1 MKRITIIS
9 SSLALGLVLALSG
22 CGGGGSADTKK
33 GITISGKAI
42 DPYLKG
48 SKVCLD
54 LNKNRVCDVHE
65 PHTTTNDH
73 GDYALEIAKE
83 HHDAV
88 HALCVT
94 GGTDIGTG
102 KAFTGTLTA
111 VKEAHQTAHHITPLT
126 TAVEARYQHCQEH
139 HNTCHETVAEIEAN
153 LAAYLELTEKEI
165 NADIVALSK
174 KGNHK
179 PLTTALALYNAAVK
193 HNPNNPYA
201 AYQEVAQYGYPAGR
215 NWEVDLRTLM
225 PKSAKLVSAIMSI
238 DEGVLENAAA
248 EAANAGVQAGT
259 AAANAGVEAG
269 VEAHS
274 IAHQIAQYVYGLVHQ
289 TRVDAANA
297 GVQAGESAANAGVQ
311 AGNDAANAG
320 VEAGEAAANAGVQAG
335 NDAANA
341 GVEAGEAA
349 ANAGVQA
356 GNDAAN
362 AGVEAGEAAANA
374 GVQAGNDASNAHDLS
389 HDIVRGR
396 I

>member
-54 LNKNRVCDVHE
+54 LNKNRKCDVHE
-65 PHTTTNDH
+65 PYTTTNDH
-73 GDYALEIAKE
+73 GDYALEIAQE

-102 KAFTGTLTA
+102 KPFTGTLTA
-111 VKEAHQTAHHITPLT
+111 VKEVHQTAHNITPLT
-126 TAVEARYQHCQEH
+126 TAVEARHNHCQTP
-139 HNTCHETVAEIEAN
+139 HNQCHETVAEIEAN
-153 LAAYLELTEKEI
+153 LAAYLELTEEEI
-165 NADIVALSK
+165 NADIIALSK

-179 PLTTALALYNAAVK
+179 PLKTALALYNAAVK

-201 AYQEVAQYGYPAGR
+201 AYQIAAKHGYPAGS
-215 NWEVDLRTLM
+215 NWQEDLRTLM
-225 PKSAKLVSAIMSI
+225 PKSAKLVSAIMGI

-259 AAANAGVEAG
+259 TAANAGVEAG

-289 TRVDAANA
+289 ATVTAVNA
-297 GVQAGESAANAGVQ
+297 GVQAGEAAVNVGVQAGTNAVHAGVQTGEDAVNTGVQ
-311 AGNDAANAG
+311 AGNNA
-320 VEAGEAAANAGVQAG
+320 VHAGEIAIN
-335 NDAANA
+335 
-341 GVEAGEAA
+341 
-349 ANAGVQA
+349 
-356 GNDAAN
+356 
-362 AGVEAGEAAANA
+362 
-374 GVQAGNDASNAHDLS
+374 S
-389 HDIVRGR
+389 HDTAHEVVRGR